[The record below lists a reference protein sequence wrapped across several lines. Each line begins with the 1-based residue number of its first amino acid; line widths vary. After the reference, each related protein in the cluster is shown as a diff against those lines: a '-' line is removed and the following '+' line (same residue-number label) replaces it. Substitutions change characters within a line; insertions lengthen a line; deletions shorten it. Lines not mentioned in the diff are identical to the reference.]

1 MHPLQGMQQTMQRVQ
16 QQNNPLNQMQRA
28 QQHPHTSMH
37 QNMAPNSQRVQ
48 QFGHQAA
55 PQVSQIGS
63 VTLQRLPA
71 VSSQS
76 QPQPNVQVLILTLL
90 CPKLSCKLPLLRF
103 IFVSLFRIGV
113 SSLLF
118 ICFPNFSWAN
128 TISLIYIYN

>member
-71 VSSQS
+71 VSFQS
-76 QPQPNVQVLILTLL
+76 QPQPNVQVLIFYT
-90 CPKLSCKLPLLRF
+90 CM
-103 IFVSLFRIGV
+103 SLNILQMAIGMYYIYLFEIGV
-113 SSLLF
+113 S
-118 ICFPNFSWAN
+118 
-128 TISLIYIYN
+128 